1 MKKIKISIILISL
14 ITLGAGCAGISSVEQ
29 SDGGFW
35 VSEDNGATWKSRS
48 NIYADKTSQKTI
60 NGYDIKKIIFSP
72 SDPRKIYVITEKN
85 GLWIS
90 WNSGYNWDM
99 LLSSPNI
106 NDIAIE
112 KTNPKKIYAAI
123 GGNIVSSEDEGV
135 KWKTIYTS
143 DSNQVAVVSLAID
156 PDKQNIIY
164 ASSNKGV
171 IIISENYGI
180 SWKIYSDLGK
190 NTILKN
196 IEFHDSEQGAAWA
209 YDDRQG
215 LAKSKDKGKSW
226 EFFEI
231 KGAPRD
237 FELGKSVIMYASS
250 VGLFKSID
258 FGKTWTELPLIS
270 GKDEANIYS
279 IAINS
284 KDEKEIFYGTKS
296 VLYYSSDGGLNW
308 IPRSLP
314 SSWAAGFIDVH
325 QDYPKTVFL
334 GAKRFK

>member
-1 MKKIKISIILISL
+1 MKKIKLSIIAISL
-14 ITLGAGCAGISSVEQ
+14 ISFGIGCTGISSIGQ

-48 NIYADKTSQKTI
+48 NIYADRTSQKTI
-60 NGYDIKKIIFSP
+60 SGYDIKKIIFSP
-72 SDPRKIYVITEKN
+72 SDSRKIFAITEKN

-112 KTNPKKIYAAI
+112 KNNPKKIYAAI
-123 GGNIVSSEDEGV
+123 GGNIVSSDDEGI

-143 DSNQVAVVSLAID
+143 DTNLDAIISLAID

-171 IIISENYGI
+171 IMISENYGV
-180 SWKIYSDLGK
+180 SWKIHTNLDK
-190 NTILKN
+190 TIILKN
-196 IEFHDSEQGAAWA
+196 IKFHDFENNSMWA

-215 LAKSKDKGKSW
+215 LAKSKDKGKTW
-226 EFFEI
+226 EFLEI

-237 FELGKSVIMYASS
+237 YDLGKDAIIYASS
-250 VGLFKSID
+250 AGLFKSSD

-270 GKDEANIYS
+270 GKNEANIYS
-279 IAINS
+279 VAINP
-284 KDEKEIFYGTKS
+284 KDGKEIFYGTKS

-308 IPRSLP
+308 ITRSLP